1 VLLSCEKS
9 VRVLLVCLGN
19 ICRSP
24 TAHGVLEH
32 RLESAGLDWVSVDSA
47 GTAAYHLGKAPDAR
61 ATAAAARRG
70 VPLAHLRARQVV
82 AADFETFD
90 LILAMDAQN
99 LADLRGRAP
108 VGARASVRLFMDF
121 APDTAVTEVPDPYY
135 GGASGFEQ
143 VLDLVEAA
151 SGGLVEQLRRGDW
164 Q

>member
-1 VLLSCEKS
+1 MSRNES

-32 RLESAGLDWVSVDSA
+32 RLEAAGLHWVAVDSA
-47 GTAAYHLGKAPDAR
+47 GTAAYHQGNAPDKR

-70 VPLAHLRARQVV
+70 VALAHLRARPVV
-82 AADFETFD
+82 AADFESFD

-99 LADLRGRAP
+99 LADLRDIAP

-121 APDTAVTEVPDPYY
+121 AQDLAVDEVPDPYY

-151 SGGLVEQLRRGDW
+151 ADGLIDRLRRGDW
-164 Q
+164 R